1 MYRLIILQLLICLF
15 IKQNNARII
24 PRDTSFNTSA
34 NARAHQCNWLPCNAV
49 GYPSSIFGY
58 SVDCCTLQVPLNYA
72 QQNQTINISMTR
84 LTPNVSA
91 TVIKN
96 TLFLLNGGPGDSGWS
111 LFYTTP
117 QLIPSSYGITI
128 ILPDHRGTGL
138 STLLSCDDNGSQNV
152 TASCITYLTSKFGV
166 TGLNQFSI
174 TSAAHDLSIQIQS
187 YKASSPSLSRISI
200 YGVSYGTFWL
210 ERFLLI
216 YPNLVQ
222 SAAMDGLYHP
232 LLSSDSRTNIGVAP
246 ISYEFLKY
254 CEQQVECGQ
263 YFPVDQPPF
272 IMLKNILQQMDLNN
286 QMCVS
291 NNLTE
296 FNLTSEILRYLLYTS
311 MVTAD
316 TYFVRTIIP
325 AVIFRL
331 NRCNADDVIILKYFF
346 RVSLANLN
354 PVPDPNN
361 PPGFLF
367 SKALQM
373 NIILSE
379 TYLALNESYVS
390 NSVILRWYN
399 ATVFAPQKPL
409 QYNLLYPQ
417 WPKYPLDQYRFQIST
432 YSPLLMLNGG
442 LDAATITYQSE
453 HLASIT
459 TPNRTFYEIPLA
471 GHVTSTIAAVGYTC
485 PLQLILSWL
494 FPLVFPANWK
504 DPSCIRNLPTSID
517 FVGVTEAVQQIS
529 MALFNISQP
538 FGSNN

>member
-1 MYRLIILQLLICLF
+1 
-15 IKQNNARII
+15 
-24 PRDTSFNTSA
+24 
-34 NARAHQCNWLPCNAV
+34 
-49 GYPSSIFGY
+49 
-58 SVDCCTLQVPLNYA
+58 
-72 QQNQTINISMTR
+72 
-84 LTPNVSA
+84 
-91 TVIKN
+91 
-96 TLFLLNGGPGDSGWS
+96 
-111 LFYTTP
+111 
-117 QLIPSSYGITI
+117 
-128 ILPDHRGTGL
+128 
-138 STLLSCDDNGSQNV
+138 
-152 TASCITYLTSKFGV
+152 
-166 TGLNQFSI
+166 
-174 TSAAHDLSIQIQS
+174 
-187 YKASSPSLSRISI
+187 
-200 YGVSYGTFWL
+200 
-210 ERFLLI
+210 
-216 YPNLVQ
+216 
-222 SAAMDGLYHP
+222 
-232 LLSSDSRTNIGVAP
+232 
-246 ISYEFLKY
+246 
-254 CEQQVECGQ
+254 
-263 YFPVDQPPF
+263 
-272 IMLKNILQQMDLNN
+272 
-286 QMCVS
+286 
-291 NNLTE
+291 
-296 FNLTSEILRYLLYTS
+296 
-311 MVTAD
+311 
-316 TYFVRTIIP
+316 
-325 AVIFRL
+325 
-331 NRCNADDVIILKYFF
+331 ILKYFF